1 MEACWR
7 RKIPKAI
14 KEAIKS
20 DAALMLRLGLCKELG
35 MLPSQLKNNATRDD
49 IIMMAA
55 YFDLLADDMPKS
67 PDKPARRSK
76 RR

>member
-1 MEACWR
+1 
-7 RKIPKAI
+7 
-14 KEAIKS
+14 
-20 DAALMLRLGLCKELG
+20 

-55 YFDLLADDMPKS
+55 YFDILADDMPKS
-67 PDKPARRSK
+67 PDRPAPPARRSK